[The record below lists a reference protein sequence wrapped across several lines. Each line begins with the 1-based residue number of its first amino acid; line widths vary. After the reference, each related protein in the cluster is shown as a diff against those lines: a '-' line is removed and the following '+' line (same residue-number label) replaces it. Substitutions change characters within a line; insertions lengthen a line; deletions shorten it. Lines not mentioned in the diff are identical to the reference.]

1 MPPGVR
7 ESIGRHSG
15 PCHRSRASTPSRL
28 RRRHTRVRRP
38 VIDRPE
44 LDRRSSS
51 VLIVCRRHVLSFRRH
66 LSALNRARTSRSPD
80 YNSRSTAVGGCH
92 PACADS
98 LRPRRAVLLDGQR
111 ARRTAVATRRPG
123 PLLGAIAIERRLHRR
138 SRSGAILSRRMK
150 PGRTPRDAGAGPPVA
165 RRRRVWT
172 RGRLGAGQVGDAPPG
187 QWPRSAGQYEYRA
200 ACLGG
205 DTPGHAIQ
213 RDGTQAPDATRA
225 AHEQVEMFGSADEN
239 AGRIADQDLGLDG
252 DIAAPAKLVDLK
264 PRPNSGEGLRFTV
277 CVNHPLD
284 DRECAQCGSS
294 SPRKRVTELQ
304 GRAPLLVVDVR
315 RTDDVDRRRRLQ
327 GVWDDGDRTGRAV
340 HQPLEHRAR
349 QRKSHCSAR
358 RRAEDEQTGVRG
370 AGGLVKETRC
380 VCAYQLAVVD
390 PDVAR
395 RQLTLH
401 IAEQVGVENE
411 ALVQGAALRQPCG
424 LASGSGGPLGN
435 PGAGRG
441 VAGVVVLARP
451 SGRASPSSSG
461 PPHVLIAD
469 LATTRSASRGR
480 PPGTRPSCSTRP
492 PQHARASPRER
503 PSDARSSSSPAPTI
517 SSPND

>member
-1 MPPGVR
+1 
-7 ESIGRHSG
+7 
-15 PCHRSRASTPSRL
+15 
-28 RRRHTRVRRP
+28 
-38 VIDRPE
+38 
-44 LDRRSSS
+44 
-51 VLIVCRRHVLSFRRH
+51 
-66 LSALNRARTSRSPD
+66 
-80 YNSRSTAVGGCH
+80 
-92 PACADS
+92 
-98 LRPRRAVLLDGQR
+98 
-111 ARRTAVATRRPG
+111 
-123 PLLGAIAIERRLHRR
+123 
-138 SRSGAILSRRMK
+138 
-150 PGRTPRDAGAGPPVA
+150 
-165 RRRRVWT
+165 
-172 RGRLGAGQVGDAPPG
+172 
-187 QWPRSAGQYEYRA
+187 
-200 ACLGG
+200 
-205 DTPGHAIQ
+205 
-213 RDGTQAPDATRA
+213 
-225 AHEQVEMFGSADEN
+225 MFGSADEN

-480 PPGTRPSCSTRP
+480 PPGTRPSCSTR
-492 PQHARASPRER
+492 ASATRASFAEGAAIGRSVVFVTGADDLVAERLTCPRAALTAAEYLAFER
-503 PSDARSSSSPAPTI
+503 GVHVLLVLVDMTNSARRCARPPRRGTRYQHGAAVPATCTPISPRSSNVRGASTGAVAP
-517 SSPND
+517 